1 MKRYLAIFLVTV
13 LIVLLWYMQRD
24 EMSAREQQAT
34 VVQQVQGLGCSEIS
48 CDATD
53 KVLVVPMDPGR
64 PWSCFCKGIDRSF
77 SASAHPPAYCI
88 GTSGQGNLEI
98 CPLMRLGADC
108 SLFDET
114 WSLLLVH
121 FGEEG
126 VTTCRAGIRPDA
138 GGDSEPS
145 AHLATLKK
153 IPWEQFGTA
162 TEEWDDWLG
171 FRPEK
176 HVLVFSMSDDCPLAK
191 HLPQLKSLFRAC
203 ERLGNE
209 TPVFRRIGNRR
220 VLINR
225 GNAVLFHPDIRSEL
239 RPCVGRTE

>member
-1 MKRYLAIFLVTV
+1 MKRCLAIFLVMA

-24 EMSAREQQAT
+24 EVPAQEPHA
-34 VVQQVQGLGCSEIS
+34 VAVQQVQGLGCSEIS
-48 CDATD
+48 CDGTD
-53 KVLVVPMDPGR
+53 RVLVVPMDPDR
-64 PWSCFCKGIDRSF
+64 PWSFFCEGLARSF
-77 SASAHPPAYCI
+77 SATSRPPAYCI
-88 GTSGQGNLEI
+88 GTSDQGNVEI
-98 CPLMRLGADC
+98 CPLMRRGTDC

-126 VTTCRAGIRPDA
+126 VTTCRAGIRSDA
-138 GGDSEPS
+138 EGHSVPS
-145 AHLATLKK
+145 ANLATLKK
-153 IPWEQFGTA
+153 IPWEQFGTV

-176 HVLVFSMSDDCPLAK
+176 HVLMFSMSDDCPLAK
-191 HLPQLKSLFRAC
+191 HLPQLRSLFRAC

-209 TPVFRRIGNRR
+209 TPVFRRLDGRR

-225 GNAVLFHPDIRSEL
+225 GNAILLHPDIRSEL
-239 RPCVGRTE
+239 RPCVGRAE